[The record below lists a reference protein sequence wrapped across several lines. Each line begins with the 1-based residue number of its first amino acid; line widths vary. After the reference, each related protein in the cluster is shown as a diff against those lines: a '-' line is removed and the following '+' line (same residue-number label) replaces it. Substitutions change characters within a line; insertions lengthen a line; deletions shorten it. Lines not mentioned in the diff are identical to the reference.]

1 VSIQDLVPG
10 RADSLTRGREAPR
23 WERAATA
30 RRLKGMA
37 LSAAVPSAA
46 ADSRWLRAA
55 RDAAYLG
62 LGALTG
68 TLAFGVWIAGV
79 TASVTFALL
88 IVGLPVVIATFAVF
102 RRLADLER
110 RRAALVLGAPI
121 PSVYRGRD
129 GGLGQ
134 RLLASLT
141 DPQSWKDL
149 AYLGVFGVLGFTWGT
164 LWASAWGFVLGS
176 LTIPAW
182 WWAMPDDASYLW
194 FELDRTTETLIAP
207 AAGLIALPVALLL
220 QRSLAVSQA
229 AFARWLLAPSLAA
242 RVEELK
248 KTRAGAVD
256 TAAADL
262 ERIERDLHDGAQAR
276 LVALSMDLGMAEER
290 FDRDPEGARE
300 LVGEAR
306 EEARRALAELRDLA
320 RGIRPS
326 LLTERGLA
334 AAVAALAARSP
345 IPATAH
351 VDVDVKPGPAVETA
365 AWFVVSEALANAA
378 KHSEARHV
386 TVWLTRRDD
395 ELRVEVVDDGRG
407 GANPTGG
414 GLQGLANR
422 VAALDG
428 TLEVY
433 SPPGGPTVVR
443 ASLPCA

>member
-1 VSIQDLVPG
+1 
-10 RADSLTRGREAPR
+10 
-23 WERAATA
+23 
-30 RRLKGMA
+30 MA
-37 LSAAVPSAA
+37 LSASVPSAA
-46 ADSRWLRAA
+46 TGSRWQRAG

-79 TASVTFALL
+79 TASITFALL

-102 RRLADLER
+102 RWVADLER

-121 PSVYRGRD
+121 PSVYRARD

-134 RLLASLT
+134 RLLGSLT

-149 AYLGVFGVLGFTWGT
+149 AYLGLHGIVGFTWGT
-164 LWASAWGFVLGS
+164 VWLTLWAYALGS
-176 LTIPAW
+176 LTMPAW
-182 WWAMPDDASYLW
+182 WWALPDDADYLW
-194 FELDRTTETLIAP
+194 FTVGSLEESLIAVAIGVVGVP
-207 AAGLIALPVALLL
+207 LALLV
-220 QRSLAVSQA
+220 QRALALSQA
-229 AFARWLLAPSLAA
+229 YLARWLLAPSLAA
-242 RVEELK
+242 RVEQLQ

-290 FDRDPEGARE
+290 FDRDPDGARE

-306 EEARRALAELRDLA
+306 DEARRALAELRDLA
-320 RGIRPS
+320 RGIRPG

-334 AAVAALAARSP
+334 AAVAELAARSP

-351 VDVDVKPGPAVETA
+351 VDVAVKPSPAVETA

-378 KHSEARHV
+378 KHSEASHV
-386 TVWLTRRDD
+386 TVWLTLRDA
-395 ELRVEVVDDGRG
+395 ELSVEVVDDGRG
-407 GANPTGG
+407 GADPTGG
-414 GLQGLANR
+414 GLQGLAQR

-443 ASLPCA
+443 ASLPCASS

>member
-1 VSIQDLVPG
+1 M
-10 RADSLTRGREAPR
+10 
-23 WERAATA
+23 AASRL
-30 RRLKGMA
+30 RRIR
-37 LSAAVPSAA
+37 
-46 ADSRWLRAA
+46 D
-55 RDAAYLG
+55 DAAFLG
-62 LGALTG
+62 LGLLTG

-79 TASVTFALL
+79 TTSLTLVLL
-88 IVGLPVVIATFAVF
+88 IVGLPIVLATFAVF
-102 RRLADLER
+102 RALADLER

-121 PSVYRGRD
+121 ASVYRPRPA
-129 GGLGQ
+129 GGILPRLHAALG
-134 RLLASLT
+134 

-149 AYLGVFGVLGFTWGT
+149 LYLGLHGIVGFTWGIVWLT
-164 LWASAWGFVLGS
+164 LWAYAIGS
-176 LTIPAW
+176 LTMPAW
-182 WWAMPDDASYLW
+182 WWALPDDAEYLW
-194 FELDRTTETLIAP
+194 FTIGSLEESF
-207 AAGLIALPVALLL
+207 VALAIGAVGVPLALL
-220 QRSLAVSQA
+220 AQRPLALSQA
-229 AFARWLLAPSLAA
+229 YLARWLLAPSLAA

-248 KTRAGAVD
+248 RTRAGAVD

-334 AAVAALAARSP
+334 AAVQALAARSP

-351 VDVDVKPGPAVETA
+351 VDVTVKPAPAVETA

-378 KHSEARHV
+378 KHSEAKHV
-386 TVWLTRRDD
+386 TVWLTRRAD
-395 ELRVEVVDDGRG
+395 ELQVEVVDDGRG
-407 GANPTGG
+407 GANPAGG
-414 GLQGLANR
+414 GLQGLAQR

-443 ASLPCA
+443 ASLPCG

>member
-1 VSIQDLVPG
+1 M
-10 RADSLTRGREAPR
+10 
-23 WERAATA
+23 AAT
-30 RRLKGMA
+30 
-37 LSAAVPSAA
+37 AAVPSRAET
-46 ADSRWLRAA
+46 DSRWLRAG

-62 LGALTG
+62 LGALAG

-79 TASVTFALL
+79 TASITFALL
-88 IVGLPVVIATFAVF
+88 IVGLPVVIGTFALF
-102 RRLADLER
+102 RWLADLER
-110 RRAALVLGAPI
+110 KRAALVLGAPI
-121 PSVYRGRD
+121 ASVYRARD
-129 GGLGQ
+129 GRLGQ

-149 AYLGVFGVLGFTWGT
+149 AYLGIFGVLGFTWGT
-164 LWASAWGFVLGS
+164 IWASAWGFVLGS
-176 LTIPAW
+176 LTLPAW
-182 WWAMPDDASYLW
+182 WWAMPEDANYLW
-194 FELDRTTETLIAP
+194 FALDNTTESLVTPVVGL
-207 AAGLIALPVALLL
+207 AAIPLALLL
-220 QRSLAVSQA
+220 QRALAVSQA
-229 AFARWLLAPSLAA
+229 SVARWLLAPSLAA
-242 RVEELK
+242 RVEQLQ

-306 EEARRALAELRDLA
+306 DEARRALAELRDLA

-326 LLTERGLA
+326 LLSERGLA
-334 AAVAALAARSP
+334 AAVTALAARSP

-351 VDVDVKPGPAVETA
+351 VDVAAKLGPGVETA

-378 KHSEARHV
+378 KHSEASHV

-414 GLQGLANR
+414 GLQGLAQR

-433 SPPGGPTVVR
+433 SPAGGPTVVR
-443 ASLPCA
+443 ASLPCASS